1 LVILE
6 AMAAGLPII
15 ATRQGAI
22 PDMVIDGVNGF
33 IVPPGN
39 PAAIAEK
46 VVLLLKDEPLRLRMG
61 NDSHE
66 IFLKRF
72 TLARWHED
80 MRNMFLQVSR
90 AS

>member
-1 LVILE
+1 
-6 AMAAGLPII
+6 
-15 ATRQGAI
+15 
-22 PDMVIDGVNGF
+22 MVIDGVNGF

-46 VVLLLKDEPLRLRMG
+46 VVLLLKDEPLRIRMG
-61 NDSHE
+61 GYSHE

-72 TLARWHED
+72 TLDRWYED